1 MRNLKYV
8 LVLVLGFLLAG
19 CKFAVLDPRGVIADS
34 QAELLLISVGL
45 MLIVVLPT
53 IVMSLFFAWRY
64 RKRHKT
70 AVYAPEFTHS
80 TWIEVVCWAV
90 PCVIIGILAYIT
102 WVYTHKLDPYRPI
115 ASDKPVLV
123 VQAVALDWKWLFIYP
138 DQHIATVNY
147 VELPVGVPVRFFI
160 TSDAPMNSF
169 EMPRL
174 AGQIYAMPGMR
185 SQLNIMADQIG
196 LYDGLSANYS
206 GDGFASMAFKINV
219 TSEADFQ
226 AWVLQAQKAKAQ
238 LTNAEY
244 LKLSQPSS
252 ESPVMYYSNV
262 EPDLFSEIINKYM
275 TPNSKLGVGN

>member
-1 MRNLKYV
+1 M
-8 LVLVLGFLLAG
+8 LVLVLAFLLAG

-34 QAELLLISVGL
+34 QARLLVISVGL
-45 MLIVVLPT
+45 MLLVVIPT
-53 IVMSLFFAWRY
+53 IIMSFVFAWRY

-80 TWIEVVCWAV
+80 AWIEVVCWAV
-90 PCVIIGILAYIT
+90 PCVIIGFLAYLT

-147 VELPVGVPVRFFI
+147 VEIPVGVPVRFFI
-160 TSDAPMNSF
+160 TADAPMNSF

-185 SQLNIMADQIG
+185 SQLNMMADQVG
-196 LYDGLSANYS
+196 LYDGLSTNYS
-206 GDGFASMAFKINV
+206 GDGFASMAFKVNV
-219 TSEADFQ
+219 TSEDDFQ
-226 AWVLQAQKAKAQ
+226 AWVVQAQKAGAR
-238 LTNAEY
+238 LSNAEY
-244 LKLSQPSS
+244 LKLSKPSS
-252 ESPVMYYSNV
+252 ENPVSYYSSV

-275 TPNSKLGVGN
+275 MPNSKLGIGN